1 MPAFICTACGTQY
14 PPSEAPPSACLIC
27 TDERQFV
34 PASGQSWTTLEG
46 LRNAHSN
53 KFRRLAT
60 GLTTI
65 ETTPAFGIGQRA
77 ILARTP
83 AGNVLWECLALIDD
97 ATVDL
102 LKGLGGVAA
111 IAISHPHYYTTM
123 VEWSRALGG
132 VPIHLHAADR
142 QWVMRPDPAVQFWE
156 GDTKPIGPGL
166 TLVRLGGHFDGGTVL
181 HWADWSEGRGVL
193 LSGDI
198 LQVVPSGHV
207 SFMWSYPNLI
217 PLSAAKVRRMAEIL
231 EPFAFD
237 AVYGSFSGR
246 GQIDANGKQVVAA
259 VGRAL
264 HRADQRD
271 IVGASGDWS
280 HHRCKRAGCVAAHD
294 PRTTSAPSRRSAK
307 AHRGSCACC
316 CTRASRSRRRTQ
328 MPSSIIHCRSVSTP
342 SHKPRHSASFS
353 VASACRIGVGRH
365 DGMVMTLMV
374 QTALVSLR
382 RDAISDAGAGLRA
395 DGDFWISSATP

>member
-1 MPAFICTACGTQY
+1 MPAFICTTCGTQHS
-14 PPSEAPPSACLIC
+14 PSEAPPAACLIC

-46 LRNAHSN
+46 LRKAHSN

-77 ILARTP
+77 ILVRAP
-83 AGNVLWECLALIDD
+83 AGNVLWDCIALVDE

-102 LKGLGGVAA
+102 LMGLGGVTA

-132 VPIHLHAADR
+132 VPIYLHAADR
-142 QWVMRPDPAVQFWE
+142 EWAMRTDPAVQFWQ
-156 GDTKPIGPGL
+156 GNTKPIGQGL

-181 HWADWSEGRGVL
+181 HWADWGESRGVL

-217 PLSAAKVRRMAEIL
+217 PLSTPEVRRMADIL

-237 AVYGSFSGR
+237 AVYGAFSGR

-259 VGRAL
+259 
-264 HRADQRD
+264 
-271 IVGASGDWS
+271 
-280 HHRCKRAGCVAAHD
+280 
-294 PRTTSAPSRRSAK
+294 
-307 AHRGSCACC
+307 
-316 CTRASRSRRRTQ
+316 
-328 MPSSIIHCRSVSTP
+328 
-342 SHKPRHSASFS
+342 S
-353 VASACRIGVGRH
+353 VARYIARI
-365 DGMVMTLMV
+365 
-374 QTALVSLR
+374 SK
-382 RDAISDAGAGLRA
+382 S
-395 DGDFWISSATP
+395 

>member
-1 MPAFICTACGTQY
+1 MAMFICTACGTQY
-14 PPSEAPPSACLIC
+14 PPSDATPAACPVC

-34 PASGQSWTTLEG
+34 PASGQSWTTLEK
-46 LRNAHSN
+46 LRSTHSN

-65 ETTPAFGIGQRA
+65 ETTPSFAIGQRA

-83 AGNVLWECLALIDD
+83 NGNVLWDCIALIDD
-97 ATVDL
+97 ATIDL
-102 LKGLGGVAA
+102 LQGVGGLAA

-123 VEWSRALGG
+123 VEWSRAFGA
-132 VPIHLHAADR
+132 PIYLHAADR
-142 QWVMRPDPAVQFWE
+142 EWVMRPDPAVQFWE
-156 GDTKPIGPGL
+156 GDTKSVAAGL

-217 PLSAAKVRRMAEIL
+217 PLSASVVRRMADIL

-237 AVYGSFSGR
+237 AIYGAFSGR

-259 VGRAL
+259 
-264 HRADQRD
+264 
-271 IVGASGDWS
+271 
-280 HHRCKRAGCVAAHD
+280 
-294 PRTTSAPSRRSAK
+294 
-307 AHRGSCACC
+307 
-316 CTRASRSRRRTQ
+316 
-328 MPSSIIHCRSVSTP
+328 
-342 SHKPRHSASFS
+342 S
-353 VASACRIGVGRH
+353 VARYIARI
-365 DGMVMTLMV
+365 TK
-374 QTALVSLR
+374 A
-382 RDAISDAGAGLRA
+382 
-395 DGDFWISSATP
+395 